1 MVERCEAGLFA
12 TEWDFVA
19 HTLWLIWFY
28 SQPPPFA
35 ATADRPA

>member
-12 TEWDFVA
+12 TESDFVA

-28 SQPPPFA
+28 SSA
-35 ATADRPA
+35 AAFCGDC